1 LKRERF
7 RHERNDVWLRDCLAF
22 LDRKRRILIGKF
34 AKLIG
39 QEGLAGNRAHGIQ
52 DQFGSYAP
60 SENGLFDHFITKASE
75 ILFFEMQ
82 IHRVGPRSSCHDATE

>member
-1 LKRERF
+1 MNATMYGCEI
-7 RHERNDVWLRDCLAF
+7 VWPSS
-22 LDRKRRILIGKF
+22 IGSGESSIGKF

-60 SENGLFDHFITKASE
+60 SENGLFDHFINE
-75 ILFFEMQ
+75 GEQNLVF
-82 IHRVGPRSSCHDATE
+82 